1 MCCYQYTGTGQEG
14 DQVDRWGEECH
25 SCLFIYCSCLGLAK
39 EAIILSPHES
49 LSQNSYNL
57 EWTVQSRSPISE
69 FEVSVR
75 EAGDTDW
82 EVYEVTV
89 DKPEVA
95 GSEDTLGDWSLELT
109 ELQPGTLYQVTVA
122 TRNTFGITQPG
133 QPFTFS
139 TREPGRGVQ

>member
-1 MCCYQYTGTGQEG
+1 M
-14 DQVDRWGEECH
+14 
-25 SCLFIYCSCLGLAK
+25 
-39 EAIILSPHES
+39 
-49 LSQNSYNL
+49 SQNSYNL

-75 EAGDTDW
+75 VAGDTDW

-109 ELQPGTLYQVTVA
+109 ELLPGTLYQVTVA
-122 TRNTFGITQPG
+122 SRNTFGITQPG
-133 QPFTFS
+133 KPFTFS
-139 TREPGRGVQ
+139 TKEPGRVLLGGPKIVWVYGL